1 MKIKEVTVR
10 YSINDKL
17 TKQFTIGDI
26 YGKKNLK
33 VPHAQYKDK
42 RKGKQ

>member
-10 YSINDKL
+10 YSIGDKL
-17 TKQFTIGDI
+17 TKQFTIGDV
-26 YGKKNLK
+26 YGKKNLN
-33 VPHAQYKDK
+33 VPHAQYVDK